1 MSITR
6 HLDDATVMSLAAGTL
21 TPALAV
27 VAASHVAVC
36 PLCRQGLAAAE
47 AIGAA
52 LLDTLAPVPISGEP
66 PPMPRLESANEQPP
80 VRATALPDELP
91 APLAPLVGRPLD
103 AVRWRLLGIGIWHH
117 RIVLHGGADS
127 GELHLIRAS
136 RGRGLPAHG
145 HNGAELTLVLRG
157 AYRDDTG
164 QFRVGDTA
172 DLDESIEHEPVADPD
187 VGCIC
192 VLACE
197 RPARFKGLLPRLL
210 QPLTGL

>member
-21 TPALAV
+21 APALAV

-36 PLCRQGLAAAE
+36 PLCRQGLAAAK

-66 PPMPRLESANEQPP
+66 PPMPRTEPANEQAP

-91 APLAPLVGRPLD
+91 LPLARLVGRPLD

-117 RIVLHGGADS
+117 RIA
-127 GELHLIRAS
+127 
-136 RGRGLPAHG
+136 
-145 HNGAELTLVLRG
+145 LRG
-157 AYRDDTG
+157 G
-164 QFRVGDTA
+164 
-172 DLDESIEHEPVADPD
+172 
-187 VGCIC
+187 
-192 VLACE
+192 
-197 RPARFKGLLPRLL
+197 
-210 QPLTGL
+210 